1 MARLKR
7 WQLIESAYR
16 KVRMLKPGRQLNSE
30 QIEFGTRD
38 LNLLLQQ
45 ESQTEAKRKHLYAL
59 ETWCLVLVADQ
70 HIYTPKKDDFLPD
83 NIEHLEGAFYR
94 GADGTDDQIKIYTP
108 DQYQNSVTNKDEKGD
123 PTSVF
128 LERHTD
134 TAKQKL
140 FIHPALDTITAA
152 SVVRATDGKS
162 YICIMKH
169 TSAVVDEPT
178 VGPNWEMFWKE
189 GGHGTTAWVTA
200 TAYVGGEVIGLT
212 FRRPLWEF
220 TNPNSN
226 PDFPI
231 GWDLYLI
238 YKLAVHMGIDS
249 GLSAPDLQSLK
260 LMHVEAS
267 LDLFPST
274 RSESDEVHNKSVY
287 F

>member
-30 QIEFGTRD
+30 QIEFATRD

-45 ESQTEAKRKHLYAL
+45 ESQTESKRKHLYAL
-59 ETWCLVLVADQ
+59 DTQCVFMVADQ
-70 HIYTPKKDDFLPD
+70 HIYASDLLPE
-83 NIEHLEGAFYR
+83 NIERLETAFYR
-94 GADGTDDQIKIYTP
+94 DADGSDAQLKVFNIDHY
-108 DQYQNSVTNKDEKGD
+108 NSLENKDEKGD
-123 PTSVF
+123 PTSIF

-134 TAKQKL
+134 PAKQKL
-140 FIHPALDTITAA
+140 FIHPALDSITAA
-152 SVVRATDGKS
+152 SVVLGTNGKS
-162 YICIMKH
+162 YICSMKH
-169 TSAVVDEPT
+169 TSAIVDEPI
-178 VGPNWEMFWKE
+178 VGGNWEMFWKE

-200 TAYVGGEVIGLT
+200 TAYTGGEVIGLT
-212 FRRPLWEF
+212 YRRPLWEF

-226 PDFPI
+226 PDIPI

-249 GLSAPDLQSLK
+249 GLSNADLQALK
-260 LMHVEAS
+260 LMHTEAS
-267 LDLFPST
+267 IDLFPSS
-274 RSESDEVHNKSVY
+274 RSESDQVHNKSVY